1 MHKAGKLPPVDWLDR
16 LSIAEVERIRER
28 SKQSTNLQFL
38 MVEFQQFKKSGSP
51 VSVVYFEKNG
61 HINNR
66 MGFRSDIIRSVQH
79 KKYCERSNRQDLIRF
94 AFPRCPDF
102 DIEQDNIVE
111 AKHHRLARSQR
122 AGQLD
127 KDLKPNAETRNRLME
142 IVSYPATQP
151 LVSEEQDL
159 IWRFR
164 YYLSSNKKALAK
176 FVKCI
181 NWGSSHEATQAL
193 DLIHKW
199 TPMDVED
206 ALELLGPSF
215 KHPGLRHYAVTR
227 MREASDG
234 DLQLYLLQLVQALK
248 YENVSESW
256 ASEADELISVSGAGE
271 ANFIGGGAAADS
283 SSSSSPPPP
292 VMRIDPSGEDHMDA
306 VEEGGT
312 REDLSS
318 AAEDTTPP
326 SADGDVQ
333 LPVSL
338 SSSESAKKWDGLASF
353 LINRACN
360 NSGVDITY
368 TMSIVSF
375 SGLRILHPFVFH
387 RQRSQITSIGTWSS
401 SARIPPRTD

>member
-1 MHKAGKLPPVDWLDR
+1 M
-16 LSIAEVERIRER
+16 
-28 SKQSTNLQFL
+28 
-38 MVEFQQFKKSGSP
+38 
-51 VSVVYFEKNG
+51 
-61 HINNR
+61 
-66 MGFRSDIIRSVQH
+66 
-79 KKYCERSNRQDLIRF
+79 
-94 AFPRCPDF
+94 
-102 DIEQDNIVE
+102 E

-181 NWGSSHEATQAL
+181 NWGSSHEAAQAL
-193 DLIHKW
+193 DLINKW

-227 MREASDG
+227 LREASDG

-256 ASEADELISVSGAGE
+256 ASEADELSASGAGE

-283 SSSSSPPPP
+283 SSSPPPP
-292 VMRIDPSGEDHMDA
+292 VMRVDSSSGDA
-306 VEEGGT
+306 GEEGGA
-312 REDLSS
+312 RDDSSS
-318 AAEDTTPP
+318 AAEETTSP
-326 SADGDVQ
+326 SSEGELP

-360 NSGVDITY
+360 NSCKSTRFISY
-368 TMSIVSF
+368 LIKLLENLF
-375 SGLRILHPFVFH
+375 L

-401 SARIPPRTD
+401 SARIPPRTDSGRFNGFRRCTR

>member
-1 MHKAGKLPPVDWLDR
+1 M
-16 LSIAEVERIRER
+16 
-28 SKQSTNLQFL
+28 
-38 MVEFQQFKKSGSP
+38 
-51 VSVVYFEKNG
+51 
-61 HINNR
+61 
-66 MGFRSDIIRSVQH
+66 
-79 KKYCERSNRQDLIRF
+79 
-94 AFPRCPDF
+94 
-102 DIEQDNIVE
+102 E

-181 NWGSSHEATQAL
+181 NWGSSHEAAQAL
-193 DLIHKW
+193 DLINKW

-227 MREASDG
+227 LRQASDG

-248 YENVSESW
+248 YENITESW
-256 ASEADELISVSGAGE
+256 ASEADELSASGAGE
-271 ANFIGGGAAADS
+271 ANFIGGGAAGD
-283 SSSSSPPPP
+283 SSSSPPPP
-292 VMRIDPSGEDHMDA
+292 VMRVDASSADHEDAAGEEA
-306 VEEGGT
+306 GT
-312 REDLSS
+312 RDDSSS
-318 AAEDTTPP
+318 AAEETTPA
-326 SADGDVQ
+326 SSDGDLH
-333 LPVSL
+333 LPVSF

-353 LINRACN
+353 LISRACN
-360 NSGVDITY
+360 NSCKGTCFFTFLVACDFCTIDFIG
-368 TMSIVSF
+368 SDRKLLLLVP
-375 SGLRILHPFVFH
+375 RH
-387 RQRSQITSIGTWSS
+387 RV
-401 SARIPPRTD
+401 

>member
-1 MHKAGKLPPVDWLDR
+1 MNGPV
-16 LSIAEVERIRER
+16 
-28 SKQSTNLQFL
+28 F
-38 MVEFQQFKKSGSP
+38 
-51 VSVVYFEKNG
+51 
-61 HINNR
+61 
-66 MGFRSDIIRSVQH
+66 
-79 KKYCERSNRQDLIRF
+79 C
-94 AFPRCPDF
+94 RCPDF

-181 NWGSSHEATQAL
+181 NWESSQEAAQAL

-227 MREASDG
+227 LREAGDG

-248 YENVSESW
+248 YENVSEAW
-256 ASEADELISVSGAGE
+256 ASEAADELLSASGAGE
-271 ANFIGGGAAADS
+271 SNFIGGGAEGE
-283 SSSSSPPPP
+283 SSSSPPPP
-292 VMRIDPSGEDHMDA
+292 VMRVDA
-306 VEEGGT
+306 TIADRLDVGEEGEA
-312 REDLSS
+312 REDSSS
-318 AAEDTTPP
+318 AAEEATP
-326 SADGDVQ
+326 SSSDGDPP
-333 LPVSL
+333 LPVSM
-338 SSSESAKKWDGLASF
+338 SSSDSSKKWDGLAAF
-353 LINRACN
+353 LVDRACN
-360 NSGVDITY
+360 NSCKR
-368 TMSIVSF
+368 
-375 SGLRILHPFVFH
+375 SGSRFLYVASNRYHFKFLW
-387 RQRSQITSIGTWSS
+387 QRSQTTFTGTWSS
-401 SARIPPRTD
+401 SARIPPRTG